1 MEEVLDGII
10 KIFKD
15 SQRTKLPS
23 PNCSSVYYAI
33 NILYSNVR
41 RKKKTEKEWMKEIV
55 TTAVTGKYESKKHF
69 VYSFFGWNWGRGQGG
84 TYYVPSTVA
93 SKGMVRDTFV
103 TSVITRSLD
112 FNTEQL
118 MKETIKQYIK
128 PIT

>member
-41 RKKKTEKEWMKEIV
+41 RKKKTEKEWMKGSVQPRACQLLLQAGSVRQRPRERKWKPGSM
-55 TTAVTGKYESKKHF
+55 AVPALFLSSELG
-69 VYSFFGWNWGRGQGG
+69 
-84 TYYVPSTVA
+84 
-93 SKGMVRDTFV
+93 
-103 TSVITRSLD
+103 SL
-112 FNTEQL
+112 
-118 MKETIKQYIK
+118 I
-128 PIT
+128 